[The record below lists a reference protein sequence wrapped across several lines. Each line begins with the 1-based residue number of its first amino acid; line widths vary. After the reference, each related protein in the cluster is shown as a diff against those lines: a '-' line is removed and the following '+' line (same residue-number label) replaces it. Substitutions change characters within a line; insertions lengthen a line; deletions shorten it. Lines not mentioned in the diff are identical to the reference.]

1 MITSLVRVFFGCR
14 HSRTTFPQTGA
25 EGMVVACL
33 DCGQQFT
40 YDWDNMRIGEAL
52 PPNPGTDGTFST
64 VTKTRV

>member
-1 MITSLVRVFFGCR
+1 
-14 HSRTTFPQTGA
+14 
-25 EGMVVACL
+25 VACL